1 MNKINGFFLAGL
13 AALLLANTAEAREA
27 GKKRHSHQHRR
38 VVAEQ
43 VEWLD
48 TGEIAREIAAR
59 QAFGDT
65 PQRLAAAGTPAER
78 LQKNERG
85 ALNLCFSRC
94 VDDPAQRPASGID
107 FDDSALA
114 AQTRKMG
121 MGLKWAALP
130 NLGFSADYERAMA
143 PIEGGRIAPEV
154 VRARMQWRF

>member
-1 MNKINGFFLAGL
+1 MNKINGFWVAGLAGL
-13 AALLLANTAEAREA
+13 LLLANAAEARPA
-27 GKKRHSHQHRR
+27 GKRHAQRR
-38 VVAEQ
+38 VVPAQ

-48 TGEIAREIAAR
+48 AQEIARDIVAR
-59 QAFGDT
+59 QAFGGAAEQT
-65 PQRLAAAGTPAER
+65 AAAPAAALR
-78 LQKNERG
+78 QPGDRG

-94 VDDPAQRPASGID
+94 VDDPAQQRPASGID

-121 MGLKWAALP
+121 MGLKWAAMP